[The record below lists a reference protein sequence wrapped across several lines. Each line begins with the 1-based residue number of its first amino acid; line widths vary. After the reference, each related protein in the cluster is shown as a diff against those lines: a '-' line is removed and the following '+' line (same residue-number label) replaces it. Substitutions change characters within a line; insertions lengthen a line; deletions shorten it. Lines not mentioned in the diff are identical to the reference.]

1 MVKRGLQMRAHASE
15 GQAQH
20 GLFLLDFVLVSP
32 LVATYPLVTKIL
44 RAVRTLADHL
54 AELF

>member
-1 MVKRGLQMRAHASE
+1 MRAHASE